1 MENQYNI
8 KIRNTKFFKKQKEQ
22 FHVRSCTINKGKYG
36 EHTFIDDHQSGN
48 ENIIWLSNDVHNKK
62 LIKNGTTIVAI

>member
-48 ENIIWLSNDVHNKK
+48 ENII
-62 LIKNGTTIVAI
+62 